1 MLRPRM
7 IRPRCKPS
15 GYTGSNLRSVF
26 EYIRVSAMEG
36 SPLAILVLS
45 IYDGQSRSLS
55 FHGDLE
61 TAIRLLGH
69 LGAQRGAMGPKS
81 VRSRTSIR
89 SSPTATRPES
99 GLLGKPL
106 LGTHGVRMRPILP
119 HHLSR
124 RLRNSELQS
133 KPISE
138 DPRYLRKEV
147 RQGLAVPRFRR
158 CRSPLLP
165 QWASTTTRLTRLER
179 NKFDFRLIAFDFR
192 AVGHVL
198 NSPKYEKPWQTQR
211 FLSRL
216 IGQGVFAKEGHEHR
230 WQVRKRF
237 IVGSAV
243 NVLTPVDGRDEYW
256 HPRSTLRR

>member
-1 MLRPRM
+1 MA
-7 IRPRCKPS
+7 
-15 GYTGSNLRSVF
+15 N
-26 EYIRVSAMEG
+26 
-36 SPLAILVLS
+36 LVLCLS
-45 IYDGQSRSLS
+45 AATSKLLFVSLVS
-55 FHGDLE
+55 LALKGALWALNLFVLAPLSDPLR
-61 TAIRLLGH
+61 RLP
-69 LGAQRGAMGPKS
+69 GPRAGYWENHFWELMEYVC
-81 VRSRTSIR
+81 VRSF
-89 SSPTATRPES
+89 
-99 GLLGKPL
+99 PL
-106 LGTHGVRMRPILP
+106 
-119 HHLSR
+119 HLSR
-124 RLRNSELQS
+124 RLRKSELQS

-138 DPRYLRKEV
+138 DPRYLGKKV

-158 CRSPLLP
+158 CRSP

-237 IVGSAV
+237 TVDSAVECGV
-243 NVLTPVDGRDEYW
+243 NVLTLVDGRDEYW
-256 HPRSTLRR
+256 HPRSTPQR